1 MAAYS
6 TADSP
11 RRMDS
16 GMLSQRNQN
25 ESTGAEDGGAF
36 WSYSATAAHTDV
48 ISTGWFSNADK
59 LGMREGD
66 WVFCSLYSSSG
77 VGATGETTIG
87 VLGIIA
93 SDGGSEIKP
102 GLAIQSS

>member
-11 RRMDS
+11 IRMDN
-16 GMLSQRNQN
+16 GMLSQRNQS

-36 WSYSATAAHTDV
+36 WSYNATATHANV
-48 ISTGWFSNADK
+48 ISTGWISNAK
-59 LGMREGD
+59 ALGMREGD
-66 WVFCSLYSSSG
+66 WVFCNLYSSAG
-77 VGATGETTIG
+77 VGATGELTVG

-93 SDGGSEIKP
+93 TDGASEIKP
-102 GLAIQSS
+102 GQAIQSS